1 MIGLL
6 LALYPAPWRRR
17 YGEEFRAVLESRPLG
32 PFDVA
37 DVLLGAVDA
46 RLAPRLAEGVAEH
59 GGHLAMLRIGG
70 LGAIIGAALWFIGLA
85 GGSNAE
91 DGSDTVWLVVSML
104 GSVGL
109 LLAFAGL
116 SGFQAH
122 REPRLAWAAFGIPAI
137 GTVVS
142 LVGMAGMAFLPD
154 EQIVGTWSGW
164 GVWVLGLLTTLIG
177 SILFGVATIRAAV
190 FSRRAAI
197 ALAASAVAV
206 ILVAFGT
213 TGAADPSAARI
224 LAAVV
229 VAAFAASWMALGVSA
244 LRRGPIRAVAP
255 GVSGAAT

>member
-6 LALYPAPWRRR
+6 VALYPAPWRRR

-46 RLAPRLAEGVAEH
+46 RLALRLADRVAEH

-70 LGAIIGAALWFIGLA
+70 FGAIIGAALWFIGLA
-85 GGSNAE
+85 GGSAAD

-109 LLAFAGL
+109 LLALTGL

-142 LVGMAGMAFLPD
+142 LVGMAGMAFAPD

-164 GVWVLGLLTTLIG
+164 GVWALGLLTTLIG
-177 SILFGVATIRAAV
+177 SILFGIATIRAAV

-197 ALAASAVAV
+197 ALAGSAVAV
-206 ILVAFGT
+206 IAVGTGSTGVADQ
-213 TGAADPSAARI
+213 AVQRI
-224 LAAVV
+224 LAAAGL
-229 VAAFAASWMALGVSA
+229 AAFASSWMALGVSA
-244 LRRGPIRAVAP
+244 VRRGPIRAVAP
-255 GVSGAAT
+255 A